1 MAKTI
6 TSRRVIEPTTRRQIT
21 ISDNPPSRY
30 IDLGDLTSTIK
41 IPWLPTMR
49 GYRDNED
56 GHTFV
61 SLYTLGKWATA
72 LDRQGYKTEAKRLT
86 NLIKWAQTQ
95 EL

>member
-1 MAKTI
+1 
-6 TSRRVIEPTTRRQIT
+6 
-21 ISDNPPSRY
+21 
-30 IDLGDLTSTIK
+30 
-41 IPWLPTMR
+41 MR
-49 GYRDNED
+49 GYRDNEN

-61 SLYTLGKWATA
+61 SLYTLRKWATA